1 MTKPHILIPIHDFN
15 PGGTEAIA
23 LRLAGEWLAR
33 GWRVTVLAGDSA
45 GPMRERVPDG
55 AEVQVLDPPVPR
67 TALSRLRLGP
77 AMAARVLKIAPD
89 LVFIIGNFHYV
100 LAHALKRA
108 LPGVAIVAK
117 ISNPLLPE
125 GTARR
130 IAAGVGQP
138 LLRRYLAPIDR
149 VVAMTASQARD
160 FHAVMPDRPITI
172 IADPN
177 VPDDLQLP
185 AMRDRRTSAGPIELT
200 LVGRLEPQ
208 KDVALALEVLAAL
221 VQTRD
226 ARLTVLGE
234 GYLRGDLEAK
244 ARQLGLG
251 NRLAMPG
258 FSDRVGDVL
267 ARSDLLLITSRYE
280 GVPGAA
286 IEALAAALPVVS
298 TACSE
303 GLARLLADSRLGRI
317 VAGRDPRR
325 IAAGL
330 IAQMAE
336 PPAPPELL
344 EQTLAPS
351 RFSVAAA
358 AYLQVFEAALGSKSA

>member
-1 MTKPHILIPIHDFN
+1 MTKPRILIPIHDFN

-23 LRLAGEWLAR
+23 LRLASEWLAR
-33 GWRVTVLAGDSA
+33 GWQVSVLAGDSA
-45 GPMRERVPDG
+45 GPMRARVPAG
-55 AEVQVLDPPVPR
+55 ADVEVLNPPVPR
-67 TALSRLRLGP
+67 SALSRLKLGR
-77 AMAARVLKIAPD
+77 AMAARAQAIAPD
-89 LVFIIGNFHYV
+89 LVFIIGNFHYL
-100 LAHALKRA
+100 LAHALKRS
-108 LPGVAIVAK
+108 LPGVPIIAK

-125 GTARR
+125 GLART
-130 IAAGVGQP
+130 IAGGIGQP

-160 FHAVMPDRPITI
+160 FHGLMPQRPITV

-185 AMRDRRTSAGPIELT
+185 AMRDRRASAGPIELA

-208 KDVALALEVLAAL
+208 KDVALALDVLAEL
-221 VQTRD
+221 RQSRD

-234 GYLRGDLEAK
+234 GYLRGEIEAK
-244 ARQLGLG
+244 ARQLGLED
-251 NRLAMPG
+251 RLALPG
-258 FSDRVGDVL
+258 FSDRVGEVL
-267 ARSDLLLITSRYE
+267 SASDLLLITSRYE

-298 TACSE
+298 TDCSE
-303 GLARLLADSRLGRI
+303 GLAALLQDPRLGRI
-317 VAGRDPRR
+317 VTGRDPQA
-325 IAAGL
+325 IANAL
-330 IAQMAE
+330 IAQLAE

-351 RFSVAAA
+351 RFSVAAD
-358 AYLQVFEAALGSKSA
+358 AYLQVFEAALGNRSA

>member
-1 MTKPHILIPIHDFN
+1 MTKPRILIPIHDFN
-15 PGGTEAIA
+15 PGGTEAVA

-33 GWRVTVLAGDSA
+33 GWRVSVLAGDSA
-45 GPMRERVPDG
+45 GPMRARVPAG
-55 AEVQVLDPPVPR
+55 ADVQVPDPPVPR
-67 TALSRLRLGP
+67 SALSRLRLGR
-77 AMAARVLKIAPD
+77 AMAARAQLIAPD
-89 LVFIIGNFHYV
+89 AVFIIGNFHYV

-108 LPGVAIVAK
+108 LPGVPIVAK
-117 ISNPLLPE
+117 ISNPLLPA
-125 GTARR
+125 GLARR
-130 IAAGVGQP
+130 LATGIGKP

-160 FHAVMPDRPITI
+160 FHAIVPDKPIMV

-185 AMRDRRTSAGPIELT
+185 MMRDRRNSAGPIELA

-208 KDVALALEVLAAL
+208 KDVALALDVLAAL
-221 VQTRD
+221 LQTRD

-234 GYLRGDLEAK
+234 GYLRGEIEAK
-244 ARQLGLG
+244 ARQMGLG
-251 NRLAMPG
+251 DHLALPG
-258 FSDRVGDVL
+258 FSDRVGEVL
-267 ARSDLLLITSRYE
+267 SACDLLLITSHYE

-286 IEALAAALPVVS
+286 IEALACALPVVS
-298 TACSE
+298 TDCSE
-303 GLARLLADSRLGRI
+303 GLAALLQDPRLGRI
-317 VAGRDPRR
+317 VTDRDSQA
-325 IAAGL
+325 IAAAL
-330 IAQMAE
+330 IAQMVE

-358 AYLQVFEAALGSKSA
+358 AYLRVFEAALGSRSA

>member
-1 MTKPHILIPIHDFN
+1 MTKPRILIPIHDFN
-15 PGGTEAIA
+15 PGGTEATA
-23 LRLAGEWLAR
+23 LRLAGEWLRR

-45 GPMRERVPDG
+45 GPMRARVPDG
-55 AEVQVLDPPVPR
+55 AEVQVMDPPVPR
-67 TALSRLRLGP
+67 SALSRLWLGQ
-77 AMAARVLKIAPD
+77 AIAARAQASMPD
-89 LVFIIGNFHYV
+89 VVFIIGNFHYV

-108 LPGVAIVAK
+108 LPGVPIISK

-125 GTARR
+125 GAARHFASG
-130 IAAGVGQP
+130 IGKP
-138 LLRRYLAPIDR
+138 LLRRYLAPIDQ

-160 FHAVMPDRPITI
+160 FRAIVPDKPITV

-185 AMRDRRTSAGPIELT
+185 AMRDRRASTGRIELT

-208 KDVALALEVLAAL
+208 KDVALALDVLAAL
-221 VQTRD
+221 RQTHD

-234 GYLRGDLEAK
+234 GYLRGELEAK
-244 ARQLGLG
+244 ARQLGLE
-251 NRLAMPG
+251 RHLTMPG
-258 FSDRVGDVL
+258 FSDRVGEVL
-267 ARSDLLLITSRYE
+267 SASDLLLITSRYE

-286 IEALAAALPVVS
+286 IEALACALPVVS
-298 TACSE
+298 TDCSE
-303 GLARLLADSRLGRI
+303 GLSKLLQDPRLGRI
-317 VAGRDPRR
+317 VTGRDPQA
-325 IAAGL
+325 IAAAL

-351 RFSVAAA
+351 RFSAAA
-358 AYLQVFEAALGSKSA
+358 DAYLRVFEGALGNRSA